1 MSLKTVLYN
10 GFYLLYIGF
19 STKVGNDIFI
29 IRFIQKLLYISSVK
43 HFDKQLKRQI
53 DNQKHFPSDDI
64 PNRFIVT
71 QAVIT
76 ITKSWNRLAIL
87 DCFIMTQAAIT
98 MAESLNR
105 SNQLHLL
112 DNKNQHRF
120 SSMLVV
126 KPIHFVFC
134 FQSTLRP

>member
-1 MSLKTVLYN
+1 LSLKTVLYN

-87 DCFIMTQAAIT
+87 DCFIMTQAAI
-98 MAESLNR
+98 
-105 SNQLHLL
+105 
-112 DNKNQHRF
+112 
-120 SSMLVV
+120 
-126 KPIHFVFC
+126 
-134 FQSTLRP
+134 